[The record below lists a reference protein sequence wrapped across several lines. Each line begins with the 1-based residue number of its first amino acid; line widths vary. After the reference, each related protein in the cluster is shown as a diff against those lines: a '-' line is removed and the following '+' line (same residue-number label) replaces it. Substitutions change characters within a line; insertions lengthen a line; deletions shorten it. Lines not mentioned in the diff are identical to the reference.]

1 MSTTTDVRTLT
12 TDLTTRSSDDNGM
25 TVEGYAMLYDQPS
38 VPMPFVEYIDR
49 GALDNVDLSKVLLL
63 YGHDLNSVLAR
74 SDAENLQLRADDKGL
89 WFRAT
94 LPDTTLGRDTY
105 TNVANG
111 NLKGCSVGF
120 KIGDDKWLQGNDGQV
135 IHHIRSFDQL
145 IEISI
150 TPIPAYTETSVDV
163 QRSLEAFMKGENEEV
178 KIDYNKVKID
188 YGTLADA
195 VADKLEQRSA
205 EQADVETTD
214 ETDKQDVEKPE
225 EPQKEEKPEE
235 QPADDSDSAE
245 KDAKPAEKPAEKV
258 EKRSEP
264 HASIVTTDEKMKEG
278 TEMRELHGANESAK
292 DQFAH
297 FLKTG
302 EITRDNTTG
311 GIGLS
316 KGQVLIPQDILP
328 AEHEQHQ
335 FPRLGNLVRQ
345 IAVKHTT
352 GKLPVFQPG
361 SGKLALHTELQ
372 STANSTSPEIKEILW
387 NLKTYTGRYVFTRE
401 LIDDSDYNWEAELR
415 SRLTELRD
423 NTEDDLIV
431 TQLTNGVTAV
441 KPTNLIDDL
450 KLILDSKLKPYDS
463 NAASIVLSQSAFA
476 QLDQMKDSEGR
487 PLVQPNVTLG
497 TGNAILGKTVTVV
510 DDTLFP
516 SAKQGDVNIVV
527 TPLQKAIIKFK
538 SNEITGQFVDTDDI
552 WYKAL
557 GIYLRED
564 VVQAN
569 KDVINWVSSKAS
581 STTTPGGEV
590 HGSDQ

>member
-1 MSTTTDVRTLT
+1 MPTTTDVRTLT
-12 TDLTTRSSDDNGM
+12 TDLTTRSSDDDGM

-120 KIGDDKWLQGNDGQV
+120 KIGDDKWLQGNDGKV

-163 QRSLEAFMKGENEEV
+163 QRSLEAFMKGENEVE
-178 KIDYNKVKID
+178 IDYDK
-188 YGTLADA
+188 LADA

-235 QPADDSDSAE
+235 KLADDSDSADVSADSDE
-245 KDAKPAEKPAEKV
+245 KPAEKPAKV

-264 HASIVTTDEKMKEG
+264 HVSIVTTDVKKEG

-316 KGQVLIPQDILP
+316 NGQVLIPQDILP

-401 LIDDSDYNWEAELR
+401 LMDDSDYNWEAELQA
-415 SRLTELRD
+415 RLIELRD

-431 TQLTNGVTAV
+431 TKLTDGVTAV
-441 KPTNLIDDL
+441 KPTNLVDDL

-476 QLDQMKDSEGR
+476 QLDQMKDTEGR

-497 TGNAILGKTVTVV
+497 TGNVILGKTVTVV

-516 SAKQGDVNIVV
+516 SAKQGDVNIIV
-527 TPLQKAIIKFK
+527 TPLQKAVIKFK

-569 KDVINWVSSKAS
+569 KDVINWVSS
-581 STTTPGGEV
+581 TTPGK
-590 HGSDQ
+590 

>member
-1 MSTTTDVRTLT
+1 
-12 TDLTTRSSDDNGM
+12 
-25 TVEGYAMLYDQPS
+25 MLYDQPS

-74 SDAENLQLRADDKGL
+74 SDAKNLQLRADDRGL

-120 KIGDDKWLQGNDGQV
+120 KIGDDKWLQGNDGKV

-163 QRSLEAFMKGENEEV
+163 QRSLEAFMKGENEV

-205 EQADVETTD
+205 EQADVETTA
-214 ETDKQDVEKPE
+214 ETDKQDVETTE

-235 QPADDSDSAE
+235 QPADDSDSA
-245 KDAKPAEKPAEKV
+245 DVSADSDEKPAEKI

-278 TEMRELHGANESAK
+278 TEMRELHGANESVK

-316 KGQVLIPQDILP
+316 NGQVLIPQDILP

-372 STANSTSPEIKEILW
+372 STTNSTSPEITEILW

-401 LIDDSDYNWEAELR
+401 LLDDSDYNWEAELQ
-415 SRLTELRD
+415 SRLIELRD

-431 TQLTNGVTAV
+431 TKLTAGVTAV

-476 QLDQMKDSEGR
+476 QLDQMKDTEGR

-527 TPLQKAIIKFK
+527 APLQKAVIKFK

-557 GIYLRED
+557 GIYMRED

-569 KDVINWVSSKAS
+569 KGVINWVSS
-581 STTTPGGEV
+581 TTPGK
-590 HGSDQ
+590 

>member
-1 MSTTTDVRTLT
+1 MPTTTDVRTLT
-12 TDLTTRSSDDNGM
+12 TDLTTRSNDDNGM

-120 KIGDDKWLQGNDGQV
+120 KIGDDKWLQGNDGKV

-178 KIDYNKVKID
+178 EIDYDK
-188 YGTLADA
+188 LADA

-214 ETDKQDVEKPE
+214 ETNKQDVEKPE

-245 KDAKPAEKPAEKV
+245 DSADEDEKPAEKPAEKV

-264 HASIVTTDEKMKEG
+264 HVSIVTTDAKMKEG

-302 EITRDNTTG
+302 EVTRDNTTG

-316 KGQVLIPQDILP
+316 NGQVLIPQDILP

-401 LIDDSDYNWEAELR
+401 LIDDSDYNWEAELQA
-415 SRLTELRD
+415 RLVELRD

-538 SNEITGQFVDTDDI
+538 SNEITGQFLDTSDI

-569 KDVINWVSSKAS
+569 KDVINWVSS
-581 STTTPGGEV
+581 TTPGK
-590 HGSDQ
+590 

>member
-1 MSTTTDVRTLT
+1 MPTTTDVRTLT

-120 KIGDDKWLQGNDGQV
+120 KIGDDKWLQGNDGKV

-163 QRSLEAFMKGENEEV
+163 QRSLEAFMKGENEV

-214 ETDKQDVEKPE
+214 ETDKQDVETTE

-235 QPADDSDSAE
+235 QPADDSDSA
-245 KDAKPAEKPAEKV
+245 DVSADSDEKPAEKI

-278 TEMRELHGANESAK
+278 TEMRELHGANESVK

-316 KGQVLIPQDILP
+316 NGQVLIPQDILP

-372 STANSTSPEIKEILW
+372 STTNSTSPEITEILW

-401 LIDDSDYNWEAELR
+401 LLDDSDYNWEAELQ
-415 SRLTELRD
+415 SRLIELRD

-431 TQLTNGVTAV
+431 TKLTAGVTAV

-476 QLDQMKDSEGR
+476 QLDQMKDTEGR

-527 TPLQKAIIKFK
+527 APLQKAVIKFK
-538 SNEITGQFVDTDDI
+538 SNEITGQFVDTNDI

-557 GIYLRED
+557 GIYMRED

-569 KDVINWVSSKAS
+569 KNVINWVSS
-581 STTTPGGEV
+581 TTPGK
-590 HGSDQ
+590 

>member
-1 MSTTTDVRTLT
+1 MPTTTDVRTLT

-120 KIGDDKWLQGNDGQV
+120 KIGDDKWLQGNDGKV

-214 ETDKQDVEKPE
+214 ETDKQDVETTE

-245 KDAKPAEKPAEKV
+245 KDEKPAEKPAEKI

-302 EITRDNTTG
+302 EITRDNTSG

-316 KGQVLIPQDILP
+316 NGQVLIPQDILP

-372 STANSTSPEIKEILW
+372 STTNSTSPEITEILW

-401 LIDDSDYNWEAELR
+401 LLDDSDYNWEAELQ
-415 SRLTELRD
+415 SRLIELRD

-431 TQLTNGVTAV
+431 TKLTAGVTAV

-476 QLDQMKDSEGR
+476 QLDQMKDTEGR

-527 TPLQKAIIKFK
+527 APLQKAVIKFK

-569 KDVINWVSSKAS
+569 KNVINWVSS
-581 STTTPGGEV
+581 TTTTTSGK
-590 HGSDQ
+590 

>member
-1 MSTTTDVRTLT
+1 MT

-74 SDAENLQLRADDKGL
+74 SDAENLQMRADDKGL

-94 LPDTTLGRDTY
+94 LPDTTLGHDTY

-120 KIGDDKWLQGNDGQV
+120 KIGDDKWLQGNDGNV

-163 QRSLEAFMKGENEEV
+163 QRSLEAFMKGENEVE
-178 KIDYNKVKID
+178 IDYDK
-188 YGTLADA
+188 LADA
-195 VADKLEQRSA
+195 VAGKLEQRSA
-205 EQADVETTD
+205 EKADVETTD
-214 ETDKQDVEKPE
+214 EADKQDAETTEEPVE
-225 EPQKEEKPEE
+225 EPQEDEEE
-235 QPADDSDSAE
+235 QSADDSADSDDKPAE
-245 KDAKPAEKPAEKV
+245 KPAEKTAKKVEKPAEKV

-278 TEMRELHGANESAK
+278 TEMRELHGVNESAK

-302 EITRDNTTG
+302 EVTRDNTSG

-316 KGQVLIPQDILP
+316 NGQVLIPQDILP
-328 AEHEQHQ
+328 ADHEQHQ

-401 LIDDSDYNWEAELR
+401 LMDDSDYNWEAELQ
-415 SRLTELRD
+415 SRLIELRD

-441 KPTNLIDDL
+441 KPTNLVDDL

-476 QLDQMKDSEGR
+476 QLDQMKDTEGR

-497 TGNAILGKTVTVV
+497 TGNVILGKTVTVV

-516 SAKQGDVNIVV
+516 KAKQGDVNIVV
-527 TPLQKAIIKFK
+527 TPLQKAVIKFK
-538 SNEITGQFVDTDDI
+538 SNEITGQFLDTSDI

-557 GIYLRED
+557 GIYMRED

-569 KDVINWVSSKAS
+569 KDVINWVSNTVK
-581 STTTPGGEV
+581 
-590 HGSDQ
+590 

>member
-163 QRSLEAFMKGENEEV
+163 QRSLEAFMKGENE
-178 KIDYNKVKID
+178 VKID

-214 ETDKQDVEKPE
+214 ETDKQDVETTE

-235 QPADDSDSAE
+235 QPADDSDSA
-245 KDAKPAEKPAEKV
+245 DVSADSDEKPAEKI

-278 TEMRELHGANESAK
+278 TEMRELHGANESVK

-316 KGQVLIPQDILP
+316 NGQVLIPQDILP

-372 STANSTSPEIKEILW
+372 STTNSTSPEITEILW

-401 LIDDSDYNWEAELR
+401 LLDDSDYNWEAELQ
-415 SRLTELRD
+415 SRLIELRD

-431 TQLTNGVTAV
+431 TKLTAGVTAV

-476 QLDQMKDSEGR
+476 QLDQMKDTEGR

-527 TPLQKAIIKFK
+527 APLQKAVIKFK
-538 SNEITGQFVDTDDI
+538 SNEITGQFVDTNDI

-557 GIYLRED
+557 GIYMRED

-569 KDVINWVSSKAS
+569 KNVINWVSS
-581 STTTPGGEV
+581 TTPGK
-590 HGSDQ
+590 